1 MAHQIYDNFYLS
13 NEVEDQY
20 NSHLDLQQF
29 CTVDS
34 SLVGTPG
41 MVRKINVYRAT
52 SGTEKLTMGQGNS
65 KSIEVSYS
73 PEEYRIQMAQNKFQ
87 YYDEQQMTDPMLV
100 PVGVRHMGT
109 DMFNTVNADVY
120 AEFKKATLAVPTA
133 KIDFAAFVD
142 AVASLNVESTDN
154 EPEKL
159 AAMAFAFIHP
169 GDVAELR
176 KNLAESLKYVEA
188 FARNGYIGTVGGV
201 NLYTKKDAT
210 KGTIVVATRK
220 AVTIFNKK
228 GTEIEQ
234 DRDGDIRQNTIW
246 SRKYYLA
253 ALTDATKVVK
263 IVKGTATLSADTTV
277 QEGKTYYAKTDT
289 GYIVGTPKTN
299 PKTEGFYEIA

>member
-210 KGTIVVATRK
+210 KGTIVVATRQ

-253 ALTDATKVVK
+253 ALTDTTKVVK